1 MENQDMRP
9 TNGGVDTQDSG
20 RTFTQEELEEI
31 LQKRLARER
40 KNRPGMEE
48 IQVRERELKNR
59 ELMVEA
65 KERLADAG
73 LPAAL
78 AQVLR
83 YEDEAALEKAIDLIS
98 GLDTARPVSWGQR
111 PSAGS
116 ASPQDD
122 PIRRAMGL
130 DGR

>member
-1 MENQDMRP
+1 MRNQIDMEP
-9 TNGGVDTQDSG
+9 ENGGEDTQESG
-20 RTFTQEELEEI
+20 RMFTQDELEEI

-40 KNRPGMEE
+40 RNRPGMED
-48 IQVRERELKNR
+48 IQARERELEER
-59 ELMVEA
+59 ERAVVA
-65 KERLADAG
+65 RERLAEAG

-78 AQVLR
+78 AQVLKT
-83 YEDEAALEKAIDLIS
+83 DEGSIEKAIDLIS

-116 ASPQDD
+116 ASPQED

>member
-9 TNGGVDTQDSG
+9 TNGGEDTQDSG

-40 KNRPGMEE
+40 RNRPGTDGL
-48 IQVRERELKNR
+48 QSREKELENR
-59 ELMVEA
+59 ELLVEA
-65 KERLADAG
+65 KERLAEAG